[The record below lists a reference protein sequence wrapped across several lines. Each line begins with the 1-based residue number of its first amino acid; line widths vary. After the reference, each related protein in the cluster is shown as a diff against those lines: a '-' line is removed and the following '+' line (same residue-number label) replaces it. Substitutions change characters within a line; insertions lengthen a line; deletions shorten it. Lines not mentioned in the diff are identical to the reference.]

1 MHINNLFNLSGRVA
15 IVTGGSV
22 GLGKQMA
29 ISLAEAGANLVLASR
44 KAERCENTAKQIQKD
59 SDNRTIAVGCDVSKP
74 EEVRNLMDRTL
85 QEFGKIDILVNNAG
99 TSWGGPAID
108 YSVEGW
114 KKVIDVN
121 LSGTFFC
128 CQQAGKIMIK
138 QGGGK
143 IINIGSIAMFVG
155 GEPEYMDAVGYQA
168 SKGAV
173 AVLTKDLAVKWARY
187 NINVNAIAPGWFPT
201 DMTEWTFK
209 NNGEKIQRK
218 IPMLRFG
225 GDDELK
231 GAILYLA
238 SDASNYVTGHILTVD
253 GGWTIV

>member
-1 MHINNLFNLSGRVA
+1 MHIKKLFDLSGKVA
-15 IVTGGSV
+15 IVTGGAV
-22 GLGKQMA
+22 GLGKHMA
-29 ISLAEAGANLVLASR
+29 EGLAESGAFLVVAAR
-44 KAERCENTAKQIQKD
+44 NFERCIKAAEQIQ
-59 SDNRTIAVGCDVSKP
+59 SDFGTKALAVKCNVSNPNDVK
-74 EEVRNLMDRTL
+74 NLIESTL
-85 QEFGKIDILVNNAG
+85 HTFGKIDILVNNAG
-99 TSWGGPAID
+99 TSWGEPAVD

-121 LSGTFFC
+121 LNGTFYC

-187 NINVNAIAPGWFPT
+187 NINVNAIAPGWFRT
-201 DMTEWTFK
+201 DMTEWTFDQ
-209 NNGEKIQRK
+209 NGNEILRK
-218 IPMLRFG
+218 IPMAKFG
-225 GDDELK
+225 GDDDLK
-231 GAILYLA
+231 GAVIFL
-238 SDASNYVTGHILTVD
+238 SSKASNYVTGHILSVD
-253 GGWTIV
+253 GGWTAV